1 MVDMKVLEQL
11 QVFRDHRTLRQ
22 TAALLHISQPALS
35 QSMKRL
41 EEELGIPL
49 FERCNNNRIALNDNG
64 RKLAAY
70 ADEALKIRDEIY
82 SFAADVK
89 EQTTE

>member
-1 MVDMKVLEQL
+1 MVDIKVLEQL

-49 FERCNNNRIALNDNG
+49 FDRRNNNRIALNENG
-64 RKLAAY
+64 RKLASY
-70 ADEALKIRDEIY
+70 ADEALKIRDKIY
-82 SFAADVK
+82 SFAAETRK
-89 EQTTE
+89 QTTE